1 MPTPTDAPAAPG
13 PRREA
18 PAQALLRG
26 LAVLEALNRRPISS
40 LAQLA
45 AETGL
50 AKPTLVRV
58 LGILALKNYAERLP
72 NRRGYRIGGR
82 VRALSAGYRASASVV
97 SIARPLLARFTAQH
111 KWPVS
116 IGTLDGDA
124 MRLEAST
131 QQDTA
136 FAAATDRGRLARRLP
151 LLTSALGLAYLA
163 FCPAEERA
171 TLLEILGWRQGPEKS
186 DTQKRRAKAWTP
198 TQDATGSCRGT
209 ARKCQGRQRRITW
222 TSLVRARGTA
232 SAKGATGELGEWI
245 WKILANCGAR
255 SASMGQSSMPGRLS

>member
-18 PAQALLRG
+18 PALVLLRG

-171 TLLEILGWRQGPEKS
+171 TLLEMLHPPPADRSALDRVLPEI
-186 DTQKRRAKAWTP
+186 A
-198 TQDATGSCRGT
+198 
-209 ARKCQGRQRRITW
+209 
-222 TSLVRARGTA
+222 ARGY
-232 SAKGATGELGEWI
+232 ATTPPLPGEQALGFAVPIRSGHAVLGCITLRYFGKALSEHQVAARY
-245 WKILANCGAR
+245 LAPLQDMAAVIAAN
-255 SASMGQSSMPGRLS
+255 QRLGVAEDA

>member
-1 MPTPTDAPAAPG
+1 MDAHTTAAAPPDRRDAPA
-13 PRREA
+13 
-18 PAQALLRG
+18 QVLLRG
-26 LAVLEALNRRPISS
+26 LTVLEALNRRPISS
-40 LAQLA
+40 LAQIA

-50 AKPTLVRV
+50 AKPTVVRV
-58 LGILALKNYAERLP
+58 LGILALKDYAERLP

-82 VRALSAGYRASASVV
+82 VRALSAGYRNSASVV
-97 SIARPLLARFTAQH
+97 TIARPLLARFTAKH

-163 FCPAEERA
+163 FCPPEERE
-171 TLLEILGWRQGPEKS
+171 TLLEMLHPSDQDREALGRLLPE
-186 DTQKRRAKAWTP
+186 
-198 TQDATGSCRGT
+198 
-209 ARKCQGRQRRITW
+209 I
-222 TSLVRARGTA
+222 VARGYAA
-232 SAKGATGELGEWI
+232 SPPMPDEQAVGFAVPIRSGRAVLGCITLRYFGKALSEHQVAARYLGPLQDMASVI
-245 WKILANCGAR
+245 AANQR
-255 SASMGQSSMPGRLS
+255 MGDG

>member
-1 MPTPTDAPAAPG
+1 MPAEMDAPPDRRDAPA
-13 PRREA
+13 
-18 PAQALLRG
+18 QVLLRG

-40 LAQLA
+40 LAQIA

-58 LGILALKNYAERLP
+58 LGILALKDYAERLP

-82 VRALSAGYRASASVV
+82 VRALSAGYRTSASVV
-97 SIARPLLARFTAQH
+97 TIARPLLARFTAKH

-116 IGTLDGDA
+116 IGTLDGNA

-163 FCPAEERA
+163 FCPAEERD
-171 TLLEILGWRQGPEKS
+171 TLLEMLHPSEQE
-186 DTQKRRAKAWTP
+186 RAA
-198 TQDATGSCRGT
+198 
-209 ARKCQGRQRRITW
+209 
-222 TSLVRARGTA
+222 L
-232 SAKGATGELGEWI
+232 
-245 WKILANCGAR
+245 
-255 SASMGQSSMPGRLS
+255 GRLLPEIVAQGYAASPPMPDEQAVGFAVPIRSGRAVLGCITLRYFGKALSERQVAARYLGPLQDMAAVIAANQRMGA